1 MLALERTLN
10 EMKEAMQEQE
20 QELNE
25 QTEVANRLKK
35 QNADLASLVEIMR
48 QEGGGLEEVSRLNQ
62 LTMEKLAVV
71 NEKNENM
78 QREKEQLQEEHQAEV
93 RGLQK

>member
-1 MLALERTLN
+1 
-10 EMKEAMQEQE
+10 
-20 QELNE
+20 
-25 QTEVANRLKK
+25 
-35 QNADLASLVEIMR
+35 LASLVESMR
-48 QEGGGLEEVSRLNQ
+48 QEGGGLEEVDRLNQ

-93 RGLQK
+93 RGLQQ

>member
-1 MLALERTLN
+1 
-10 EMKEAMQEQE
+10 
-20 QELNE
+20 
-25 QTEVANRLKK
+25 VANRLKK

-48 QEGGGLEEVSRLNQ
+48 QEGGGLGEVDRLNQ

-93 RGLQK
+93 RGLQQ

>member
-1 MLALERTLN
+1 
-10 EMKEAMQEQE
+10 
-20 QELNE
+20 
-25 QTEVANRLKK
+25 VANRLKK

-48 QEGGGLEEVSRLNQ
+48 QEGGGLGEVDRLNQ

-71 NEKNENM
+71 NEKNENT

-93 RGLQK
+93 RGLQQ

>member
-1 MLALERTLN
+1 M
-10 EMKEAMQEQE
+10 
-20 QELNE
+20 
-25 QTEVANRLKK
+25 ANRLKK

-48 QEGGGLEEVSRLNQ
+48 QEGGGLGEVDRLNQ

-71 NEKNENM
+71 NEKNENT

-93 RGLQK
+93 RGLQQ